1 MREDKAAVSAPS
13 DKKAPTG
20 RKKYL
25 GQNDTKW
32 IWCLIHVHRK
42 VAKNEWDTLS
52 IKKKEKKTFSI
63 TKIALLLY
71 KTHCNRHLNIT
82 GIISAST
89 WSC

>member
-42 VAKNEWDTLS
+42 VAKNE
-52 IKKKEKKTFSI
+52 
-63 TKIALLLY
+63 
-71 KTHCNRHLNIT
+71 
-82 GIISAST
+82 
-89 WSC
+89 